1 MSDNFRPGEVDQIAP
16 AEPSGS
22 ISDNRRAR
30 QFMTGLFAIAAL
42 LGFGLVLV
50 YAYNKGKQERI
61 ASIPPII
68 KAQEGPSK
76 IRPENP
82 GGMKVPNQD
91 KEVFSRLENG
101 KSVGNVERLLPPPE
115 KPMTPPVPPDALA
128 PEDVAEVS
136 PSAGGNGVSADG
148 NLGGSLKI
156 TSAPAGAREVKP
168 LKMAPPALPA
178 AKKTIVSKSKPKPKL
193 SARTRAYWAQV
204 ASLRS
209 RSAVNKNWVTLKQKY
224 PDLLRNIGLSIQ
236 KVTLGGGRGTYYRMQ
251 AGPLAS
257 NARATA
263 LCSSLNKRK
272 QSCIVVRR

>member
-1 MSDNFRPGEVDQIAP
+1 MSDNFRPGDVDRIAP

-30 QFMTGLFAIAAL
+30 QLMTGLFAVAAL
-42 LGFGLVLV
+42 LGFGVVLV
-50 YAYNKGKQERI
+50 YAYNKGKQDGT
-61 ASIPPII
+61 ANVPPII

-101 KSVGNVERLLPPPE
+101 KSIGGVERLLPPPE
-115 KPMTPPVPPDALA
+115 KPMTPPVPPGASA
-128 PEDVAEVS
+128 PEDVAEAS
-136 PSAGGNGVSADG
+136 PSAGGNGGSANG

-156 TSAPAGAREVKP
+156 TS
-168 LKMAPPALPA
+168 PPAA
-178 AKKTIVSKSKPKPKL
+178 ARDVTPLTEAPTSMSVAKNTFVSKSKPKAKPSVK
-193 SARTRAYWAQV
+193 TRLYWAQV
-204 ASLRS
+204 ASLKS
-209 RSAVNKNWVTLKQKY
+209 RSAVNKNWATLKQKY
-224 PDLLRNIGLSIQ
+224 PNLLRNMGLKIQ